1 MPGMNGRDLAL
12 RLAAQ
17 RPRLKRLF
25 MSGYTADVI
34 SPQGILEDGLS
45 FIQKP
50 FAVSELLRMV
60 RSLLSPEGQ
69 E

>member
-1 MPGMNGRDLAL
+1 MPGMNGRNLAL

-25 MSGYTADVI
+25 ISGYTADVI
-34 SPQGILEDGLS
+34 SPQGSLEDDLC

-60 RSLLSPEGQ
+60 RALLSPGSQ
-69 E
+69 P